1 MLYRF
6 RCTRYK
12 NARSALLGVSLLVFA
27 SAWWQSPARSP
38 AAFLVSDSMAAVP
51 SVTSGQGPAQPE
63 FRTYFASR
71 SVGDH
76 VHSASIT
83 DLENGDLMA
92 VWYAGSREG
101 ASDVNIRAA
110 RF

>member
-12 NARSALLGVSLLVFA
+12 HARSALLGVSLLVFA

-51 SVTSGQGPAQPE
+51 SITSGQASAQPE
-63 FRTYFASR
+63 FRSYFAPK

-76 VHSASIT
+76 VHPASIT

-92 VWYAGSREG
+92 GRYAGSRDG
-101 ASDVNIRAA
+101 ATHGNVRAP
-110 RF
+110 